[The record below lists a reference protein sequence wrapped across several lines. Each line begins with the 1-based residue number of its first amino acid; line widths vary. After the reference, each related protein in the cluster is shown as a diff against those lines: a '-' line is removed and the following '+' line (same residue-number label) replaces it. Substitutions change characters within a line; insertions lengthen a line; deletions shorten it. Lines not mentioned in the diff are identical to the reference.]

1 MLNLIC
7 LLGDFDRIF
16 YSLLLLEYVAKSVGV
31 FVYVWVE
38 KIKLQYLKEEQ
49 RKENK
54 ISCLLLR
61 ALKIVIE
68 NNQGKIDIM
77 MSYKNK

>member
-31 FVYVWVE
+31 
-38 KIKLQYLKEEQ
+38 YLCMYE
-49 RKENK
+49 
-54 ISCLLLR
+54 
-61 ALKIVIE
+61 
-68 NNQGKIDIM
+68 
-77 MSYKNK
+77 